1 MTEVQKIF
9 KLTLVLNILVSLIKF
24 VIGIQAHSLSII
36 GDAIHSCVDGLNN
49 IIALFMTKLAAEPP
63 DDEHHYGHS
72 KFETLGALIIVA
84 FLAIASFELLEKSIS
99 RFFNPSHYAHIEQI
113 TIYSLL
119 VTLIIN
125 IIVWAY
131 EILAAKRLGSA
142 LLKAD
147 AEHTF
152 SDILVTISILIG
164 SFFISKGY
172 LWLDPALGLIIAAVI
187 ARSGIKIL
195 RQSVPILVDEAWL
208 KIDDIKDLIY
218 STPKIIS
225 YENFKSRK
233 SHNNSFIEIT
243 LKVDTDS
250 LREAHELSHQLE
262 NKIVQKFGKAE
273 VTIHIEP
280 K

>member
-9 KLTLVLNILVSLIKF
+9 KITLVLNVLVCLIKF
-24 VIGIQAHSLSII
+24 VIGFQAQSLSII
-36 GDAIHSCVDGLNN
+36 GDAVHSCVDGLNN
-49 IIALFMTKLAAEPP
+49 VIALFMTKLAAEPP
-63 DDEHHYGHS
+63 DEEHHYGHA

-84 FLAIASFELLEKSIS
+84 FLAIASFELIEKSIV
-99 RFFNPSHYAHIEQI
+99 RFFNPDHHTHIEI
-113 TIYSLL
+113 HTIYFLL
-119 VTLIIN
+119 TTLIIN
-125 IIVWAY
+125 ILVWIY
-131 EILAAKRLGSA
+131 EIRSAKRLGSGI
-142 LLKAD
+142 LEAD

-172 LWLDPALGLIIAAVI
+172 LWIDSALGLVIAIVI
-187 ARSGIKIL
+187 ARGGVKIL
-195 RQSVPILVDEAWL
+195 QQSVPILVDQAWL

-225 YENFKSRK
+225 FENFRSRK
-233 SHNNSFIEIT
+233 SHQHCFIEIT
-243 LKVDTDS
+243 LKFDTDS

-262 NKIVQKFGKAE
+262 EKIIEKFGQAE